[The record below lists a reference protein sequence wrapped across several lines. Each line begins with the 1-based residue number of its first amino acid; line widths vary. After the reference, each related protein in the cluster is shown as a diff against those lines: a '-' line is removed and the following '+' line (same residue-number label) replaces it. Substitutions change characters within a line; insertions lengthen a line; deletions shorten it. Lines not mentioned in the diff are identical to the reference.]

1 MLEDAHAA
9 DIAAAL
15 RDLTLPEQV
24 TLFRLLGRE
33 SAGAVLAELDDQ
45 PLHELARAL
54 DEGEI
59 SSILDRM
66 RPDDA
71 AQVLEDLPAE
81 QVEKVLDLMKEER
94 SEEVQEI
101 LEHGEKTAGRLMSPD
116 FLAVHEHL
124 TVAQAIEQVRKS
136 PVAET
141 ASTLYRGGRPRPPG
155 RQPALAPPG
164 HRGPGRARPLPRAR
178 TSRSG

>member
-1 MLEDAHAA
+1 MAEAARLTDTVRDLLESGRRERLSQVLEDAHAA

-15 RDLTLPEQV
+15 RDLTLPDQV

-71 AQVLEDLPAE
+71 AQVIEDLPAE
-81 QVEKVLDLMKEER
+81 QIEKVLDLMKEEK
-94 SEEVQEI
+94 SEEAACP
-101 LEHGEKTAGRLMSPD
+101 GAAWSPP
-116 FLAVHEHL
+116 
-124 TVAQAIEQVRKS
+124 T
-136 PVAET
+136 
-141 ASTLYRGGRPRPPG
+141 RPR
-155 RQPALAPPG
+155 RSASS
-164 HRGPGRARPLPRAR
+164 AR